1 MKASSLA
8 AVLLLAMTA
17 PLAHAVGTDAL
28 KVGLPGDNTDVMPT
42 VNSTRLVTF
51 RYTDDRSFLIRAL
64 AGAQVNIEV
73 PEGERV
79 QGFYLSDTD
88 GWEFH
93 VTGDDRRILLKPLVE
108 GRVNTGTLITNERSY
123 ELTIASV
130 PLGETWFQ
138 RVRWEIPNT
147 HQVTGHYWRGAR
159 AAGAAG
165 SLESDGRPQLDPGS
179 LNFGYRV
186 KGRGDF
192 VPAAVFDDGTRTWL
206 RFDGV
211 QDLPAIFAK
220 HGRELEVVDYSVQ
233 GQYVV
238 VPMIAPEFVLR
249 LRRQE
254 VTVERRG

>member
-1 MKASSLA
+1 MKASNLA
-8 AVLLLAMTA
+8 AALLLTSLVGATTA
-17 PLAHAVGTDAL
+17 ASATDVL
-28 KVGLPGDNTDVMPT
+28 KVGLPGDTTDVMPAVT
-42 VNSTRLVTF
+42 NTRLVTF

-64 AGAQVNIEV
+64 TGAQVNIEV

-79 QGFYLSDTD
+79 QGFYLSDTE

-93 VTGDDRRILLKPLVE
+93 VTGDDRRVLVKPLIE

-138 RVRWEIPNT
+138 RVRWEIPTT
-147 HQVTGHYWRGAR
+147 HQVTGHYWRGAA
-159 AAGAAG
+159 AAGEATA
-165 SLESDGRPQLDPGS
+165 DDPQLSAES
-179 LNFGYRV
+179 LNFRYRV
-186 KGRGDF
+186 KGKADF
-192 VPAAVFDDGTRTWL
+192 EPVAIFDDGIRTWL

-220 HGRELEVVDYSVQ
+220 HGRQLEVVDFSVQ
-233 GQYVV
+233 GNYVV
-238 VPMIAPEFVLR
+238 VPLIAPEFVLR

-254 VTVERRG
+254 LTVERRG

>member
-1 MKASSLA
+1 MKACSLA
-8 AVLLLAMTA
+8 AALLLC
-17 PLAHAVGTDAL
+17 LAGAASPASATDVL
-28 KVGLPGDNTDVMPT
+28 KVGLPGDTTDVMPALT
-42 VNSTRLVTF
+42 NTRLVTF

-64 AGAQVNIEV
+64 TGAQVNIEV
-73 PEGERV
+73 PDGERV
-79 QGFYLSDTD
+79 QGFYLSDTE

-93 VTGDDRRILLKPLVE
+93 VTGDDRRVLVKPLIE

-130 PLGETWFQ
+130 ALGETWFQ
-138 RVRWEIPNT
+138 RVRWQIPST
-147 HQVTGHYWRGAR
+147 HQVTGHYWQGA
-159 AAGAAG
+159 AAGTA
-165 SLESDGRPQLDPGS
+165 SDPADPQLDAAS

-186 KGRGDF
+186 KGRADF
-192 VPAAVFDDGTRTWL
+192 VPVAVFDDGVRTWL

-220 HGRELEVVDYSVQ
+220 RGRELEVVDFSVQ

-238 VPMIAPEFVLR
+238 IPSTAPEFVLR

-254 VTVERRG
+254 ITVERRG

>member
-1 MKASSLA
+1 MKASNLA
-8 AVLLLAMTA
+8 AALILVGLAGALA
-17 PLAHAVGTDAL
+17 PASATEVL
-28 KVGLPGDNTDVMPT
+28 KVGLPGDTTDVMPT
-42 VNSTRLVTF
+42 VTNTRLVTF

-64 AGAQVNIEV
+64 TGAQVNIEV

-79 QGFYLSDTD
+79 QGFYLSDTE

-93 VTGDDRRILLKPLVE
+93 VTGDDRRVLLKPLVE

-138 RVRWEIPNT
+138 RVRWEVPST
-147 HQVTGHYWRGAR
+147 HQVTGHYWRGA
-159 AAGAAG
+159 AAGAAPG
-165 SLESDGRPQLDPGS
+165 GHGEPQLDAAS

-186 KGRGDF
+186 KGRADF
-192 VPAAVFDDGTRTWL
+192 EPVAVFDDGTRTWL

-220 HGRELEVVDYSVQ
+220 HGRQLEVVDFSVQ
-233 GQYVV
+233 GNYVV
-238 VPMIAPEFVLR
+238 VRLIAPEFVLR

-254 VTVERRG
+254 LTVERRG

>member
-1 MKASSLA
+1 MKACNLA
-8 AVLLLAMTA
+8 AALLIGL
-17 PLAHAVGTDAL
+17 VGAASPASAIEVL
-28 KVGLPGDNTDVMPT
+28 KVGLAGDTTDVMPT
-42 VNSTRLVTF
+42 LTNTRLVTF

-64 AGAQVNIEV
+64 TGAQVNIEV
-73 PEGERV
+73 PEGERI
-79 QGFYLSDTD
+79 QGFYLSDTE

-93 VTGDDRRILLKPLVE
+93 VTGDDRRVLVKPLIE

-138 RVRWEIPNT
+138 RVRWEIPSQ
-147 HQVTGHYWRGAR
+147 HQVTGHYWRGAAAQG
-159 AAGAAG
+159 AAGAG
-165 SLESDGRPQLDPGS
+165 DPQLDPGS

-186 KGRGDF
+186 KGKADF
-192 VPAAVFDDGTRTWL
+192 VPSTVFDDGTRTWI

-211 QDLPAIFAK
+211 QDLPAIFAR
-220 HGRELEVVDYSVQ
+220 HGRELEVVDFSVQ

-238 VPMIAPEFVLR
+238 VPLVAGEFVLR